1 MRRLIGISLILTAII
16 GLVFSLAGLVG
27 TWYFIADVE
36 EFVGHGIELVHD
48 SLDAT
53 AEGLVVTQQAL
64 EVMVDSIASLQL
76 ITDSAAKA
84 LATSQPLLEGIAGV
98 LDNELPSTITGVQNS
113 LTTASESA
121 KLIDGVLGLLS
132 SLPFVNLN
140 YNPEQPLHESLQR
153 VSDDIGKLPDSL
165 SIMET
170 DLSSSVD
177 NLGLVQEGMQSM
189 ADSIGEI
196 STSLESY
203 DVVIQQYLDTIN
215 ELINGLYTLMDN
227 LALIFLILAISLS
240 IFFIWMMFAQIG
252 LLTQGVDLL
261 HGAANQSTPPVEAA
275 EADRESQEPD
285 FLKE

>member
-64 EVMVDSIASLQL
+64 EVTVDSIASLQL

-98 LDNELPSTITGVQNS
+98 LDNELPSTITGVQDS

-203 DVVIQQYLDTIN
+203 DAVIQQYLDTIN

-240 IFFIWMMFAQIG
+240 VFFIWMMFAQIG

-261 HGAANQSTPPVEAA
+261 HGAANQSTPPDEAA